1 MLLIN
6 QGNNLSKKSHWFDKN
21 NILLYVPHNTSKISQ
36 LSLVNFLENVFELLR
51 TGTWEPPGGTWV
63 FFGGYVPPGTPN
75 FHPVLRKNSHKTAT
89 PFKKWANFLYP
100 VLEFALKLK
109 PRSRNGPIFYTPF
122 QKVCTLKQPCFFQKD
137 ISLFVRLILQQ
148 ERIKETEKASS
159 IHTLFHR

>member
-51 TGTWEPPGGTWV
+51 TGTWEPPGGHLGIFGWV
-63 FFGGYVPPGTPN
+63 CAARDSKLAP
-75 FHPVLRKNSHKTAT
+75 RS
-89 PFKKWANFLYP
+89 KKKIP
-100 VLEFALKLK
+100 IKLK

-159 IHTLFHR
+159 IHTLFDR